1 MSATMDER
9 SFYGSGKVYGKKL
22 TAVSYPIFTKDN
34 ILAKLAELMVPE
46 NLMGYVKN
54 GFTYS
59 LETESLD
66 DQSDLGEMKVN
77 IITKEKGKCTF
88 ALFNA
93 NAETIANWYPTGVTD
108 DVTSADGTVRVAQ
121 VGGIGNMDDCQ
132 FIIAFHHQDKAN
144 GDSIAV
150 CVGKNMKG
158 FDAAWT
164 PGQVTPFACEFEAQP
179 YTKKGRIYMQVD
191 TPVGY
196 PWTDFDDDDDSAS
209 VTSIS
214 VTTQPTKTSYTVGE
228 SLDVTGAKI
237 TVTYSDSTTAVVDV
251 TAAMCS
257 GFDSSTAGTKTVTVT
272 YQGKT
277 DTFTVTV
284 S

>member
-1 MSATMDER
+1 MSTTMDER

-22 TAVSYPIFTKDN
+22 ENISYPIFTKEN
-34 ILAKLAELMVPE
+34 ILSKLAELMVPE

-93 NAETIANWYPTGVTD
+93 NAETIAKWYPTGAVNT
-108 DVTSADGTVRVAQ
+108 VTSGGNTVKVAE
-121 VGGIGNMDDCQ
+121 VGGLGNMDDSQ
-132 FIIAFHHQDKAN
+132 FLIAFHHQDTNN

-150 CVGKNMKG
+150 MVGKNMKG

-164 PGQVTPFACEFEAQP
+164 PGQVTPFSCEFEAQP

-196 PWTDFDDDDDSAS
+196 PWTDFDDDDD
-209 VTSIS
+209 VTVSSIS
-214 VTTQPTKTSYTVGE
+214 VTTQPTKTTYSVGE

-237 TVTYSDSTTAVVDV
+237 TVTYSDTTTEVKDV

-257 GFDSSTAGTKTVTVT
+257 GFDSSTAGSKTVTVT
-272 YQGKT
+272 YGGKT